1 MPRKCTKKASKTA
14 HLAQKVLQNTP
25 KVAKT
30 TLLRPVLLALTRE
43 RLSFG
48 RANITAPTPG
58 LRKTRHI
65 HIYLVC
71 ICIYKRTKSAENGSR
86 IPDFALASRLYQTRG
101 AADLILKGA
110 GAGALR
116 APRSARRRKTGIRQ
130 NARKMPPKTLIPR
143 RNGPGSARK
152 VLKNR
157 LRNPGSGS
165 R

>member
-1 MPRKCTKKASKTA
+1 MPRKCTKKASKTT

-65 HIYLVC
+65 HIYLVY
-71 ICIYKRTKSAENGSR
+71 IYKRTKSAENGSR

-110 GAGALR
+110 GPARFARR
-116 APRSARRRKTGIRQ
+116 APRGAGKLESG
-130 NARKMPPKTLIPR
+130 KMPGKCLQKRSFRAETVR
-143 RNGPGSARK
+143 EAQEK
-152 VLKNR
+152 C
-157 LRNPGSGS
+157 
-165 R
+165 